1 MAQNRLRP
9 GTWRLVETGTAERE
23 IQIDYEKFSIPVSGT
38 LEFEVK
44 HMGLYDD
51 ATLKVYRNPP
61 STVVNTT
68 NVGDT
73 LGQEV
78 ALLFGRKTKL

>member
-1 MAQNRLRP
+1 MAQRRLRP
-9 GTWRLVETGTAERE
+9 GTWRLVETGTAERV

-51 ATLKVYRNPP
+51 ASLKEYRNPP
-61 STVVNTT
+61 TTVVNTT

-73 LGQEV
+73 LGVEI
-78 ALLFGRKTKL
+78 ASFLGKKK